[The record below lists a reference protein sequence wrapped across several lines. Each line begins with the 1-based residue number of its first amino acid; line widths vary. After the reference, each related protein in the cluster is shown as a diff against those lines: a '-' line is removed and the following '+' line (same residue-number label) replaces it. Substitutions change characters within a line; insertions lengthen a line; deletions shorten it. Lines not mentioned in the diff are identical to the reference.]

1 MPSLLEREFFEAHQN
16 SQLLEQNQDLQQQ
29 KNLADDQLS
38 QLQRERD
45 DATNQLAGLLAENA
59 QLKSNPNENELLKLR
74 GEVSQLQ
81 NEENDPTEKA
91 AKTAAAKVKLLK
103 EYLEQNPS
111 RNIPELQFMTE
122 KDWADAV
129 WNNNLKTDDDNR
141 EALSKLRETAENVF
155 LNEMM
160 KSAFKKYLAANGD
173 LLPSNLSQ
181 LIPFFDAPVT
191 DEMLQRYQLLQT
203 GKPDNSADLVKLIV
217 YADTDYDSNH
227 GMSING
233 AWGGAF
239 NQVSGAVQ
247 NAADAFAKDNNGQM
261 PTQPSQI
268 IPYLKNPID
277 TTTVQKYLNQIAAGV
292 RPNRGP

>member
-1 MPSLLEREFFEAHQN
+1 
-16 SQLLEQNQDLQQQ
+16 
-29 KNLADDQLS
+29 
-38 QLQRERD
+38 
-45 DATNQLAGLLAENA
+45 
-59 QLKSNPNENELLKLR
+59 
-74 GEVSQLQ
+74 
-81 NEENDPTEKA
+81 
-91 AKTAAAKVKLLK
+91 
-103 EYLEQNPS
+103 
-111 RNIPELQFMTE
+111 
-122 KDWADAV
+122 
-129 WNNNLKTDDDNR
+129 
-141 EALSKLRETAENVF
+141 
-155 LNEMM
+155 MM